1 LNNIKGALFLLLA
14 AILLA
19 SGCSR
24 QTAKA
29 PHPSRPSIGGEQIPL
44 GKLPPA
50 VIPLRY
56 RITLT
61 VNPSAERFSGH
72 VEIDV
77 RFSEKRRAIFLHGR
91 GLNVLAAS
99 VRLNARHSITAHYA
113 QADKSGV
120 ARLIFVDEVP
130 AGKATLVFDYDAP
143 FGKSLSGL
151 YKVVERGDAYAF
163 TQFESISAREAFP
176 CFDEPGFKTPFQL
189 SVIAP
194 SADKVISD
202 VPVQAATRQRAGGTT
217 ATLFQWTRPLP
228 TYLMA
233 LAVGPL
239 DVVDAGEIPA
249 SAYRTHPVHL
259 RGIAARGQGRRLTYA
274 LSLTPKIVLALENYF
289 AVAFPFPK
297 LDLIAVPNFA
307 AGAMENA
314 GAITFRERLLL
325 VDANAPLDQKRSS
338 LAVQAHE
345 ISHQWLGDL
354 VTPAWWDD
362 VWLNESLANW
372 MEYKTA
378 QSVMPELQFDTN
390 TLRNGF
396 DAMDLDELPGA
407 RAVRQPVPTSG
418 DIDNAFD
425 DITYGKGSAILLMFE
440 SFLGD
445 DNFRSAMHA
454 YLVKYANR
462 SATADDFIETI
473 ATAAR
478 VPSDSEKVDITI
490 ERTGAITWNSHPVA
504 SMAALIDQETHMA
517 ASASPQQVANAFH
530 DFISQPAIPYLRF
543 DIACAGAPAA
553 RVAQSAYT
561 PIGGQPRRLA
571 WHVPV
576 CLKDEG
582 GDRFC
587 RIVDRK
593 VSDVLLGASCPIAL
607 MPNDQGKG
615 YYRFN
620 LGVSHWHA
628 LIERASQLSPANQIA
643 LLSNLS
649 AAMYAGDAPPS
660 DLLLAIQ
667 KLAPTARW
675 DVLWTIDQTL
685 HRLRLRAVTPTDLP
699 LYRGFVS
706 ANFAKRFFALGI
718 RGATADDAAT
728 TLARR
733 WLATLM
739 VSEARDVSVITDLA
753 SAANAYLA
761 GKPDAAPAPE
771 LLGEAMRA
779 GVITGGAP
787 FAAKLMSAFQK
798 TSDENERQLIVYA
811 FAGSDDSSLMG
822 PLLSYAL
829 TQGMRTG
836 ELRYLYQ
843 HFAQEPV
850 AQVTLWAWYKTN
862 YRTLLGRVSRD
873 GMRNAPRLLSEAC
886 DASSRDDIET
896 FFRPKV
902 SELTG
907 IARPLE
913 LAEESISRCIA
924 FREIGAQSLETA
936 LRNAAQ

>member
-1 LNNIKGALFLLLA
+1 MMKGALLLVVLAFALLA
-14 AILLA
+14 A
-19 SGCSR
+19 GCSR
-24 QTAKA
+24 PTPKA
-29 PHPSRPSIGGEQIPL
+29 PRQARPSIGGEQIPL
-44 GKLPPA
+44 GKLPRT
-50 VIPLRY
+50 VVPLRY

-113 QADKSGV
+113 QADRSGV

-130 AGKATLVFDYDAP
+130 AGKATLVFDYDAA
-143 FGKSLSGL
+143 FGKTLSGL
-151 YKVVERGDAYAF
+151 YKVVDRGDAYAF
-163 TQFESISAREAFP
+163 TQFESISAREALP

-194 SADKVISD
+194 TSDKVISN
-202 VPVQAATRQRAGGTT
+202 VPIQATTRQRGGATS

-228 TYLMA
+228 TYLIA

-249 SAYRTHPVHL
+249 SEYRPHPVHL
-259 RGIAARGQGRRLTYA
+259 RGIAARGQGTRLSYA
-274 LSLTPKIVLALENYF
+274 LSLTPKVVLAIETYF
-289 AVAFPFPK
+289 GVAFPFPK

-325 VDANAPLDQKRSS
+325 VDANAPLDQKRAS

-354 VTPAWWDD
+354 VTPVWWDD

-372 MEYKTA
+372 MEYKA
-378 QSVMPELQFDTN
+378 AESVMPDQQFETN
-390 TLRNGF
+390 TLRNGLE
-396 DAMDLDELPGA
+396 AMDLDELPSA
-407 RAVRQPVPTSG
+407 RAVRQPVASSN
-418 DIDNAFD
+418 DIENAFD
-425 DITYGKGSAILLMFE
+425 AITYGKGSAVLSMFE
-440 SFLGD
+440 SFLGE
-445 DNFRSAMHA
+445 DNFRTAMHA

-462 SATADDFIETI
+462 NATADDFIDTI
-473 ATAAR
+473 AAAAR
-478 VPSDSEKVDITI
+478 SPNESEKVDITI
-490 ERTGAITWNSHPVA
+490 DRNGAITWNGHSVA

-517 ASASPQQVANAFH
+517 ASASPQQVATAFH
-530 DFISQPAIPYLRF
+530 DFINQPSIPYLRF
-543 DIACAGAPAA
+543 DIACATAPAA
-553 RVAQSAYT
+553 RIAQSSYT
-561 PIGGQPRRLA
+561 PMGGEPRRMV

-593 VSDVLLGASCPIAL
+593 VSEVLLGASCPVAL

-615 YYRFN
+615 YYRFS
-620 LGVSHWHA
+620 LGVGHWHF
-628 LIERASQLSPANQIA
+628 LIDRAPQLSPANQIA
-643 LLSNLS
+643 LLNNLS
-649 AAMYAGDAPPS
+649 AAMYTGDAGPS

-667 KLAPTARW
+667 KLAPVARW
-675 DVLWTIDQTL
+675 DVLWMIDQTL
-685 HRLRLRAVTPTDLP
+685 HRLRLRAVTATDLP

-706 ANFAKRFFALGI
+706 ANFAKRFSALGL
-718 RGATADDAAT
+718 RGASGEDPAT
-728 TLARR
+728 TLARQ

-739 VSEARDVSVITDLA
+739 VSEARDVSVIADLA

-761 GKPDAAPAPE
+761 GKPDGAPAPE
-771 LLGEAMRA
+771 LNGEAMRA
-779 GVITGGAP
+779 GVIAGGAP

-798 TSDENERQLIVYA
+798 TGDENLRQLIIYA
-811 FAGSDDSSLMG
+811 FAGSDDASLME

-829 TQGMRTG
+829 TQRMRTG

-843 HFAQEPV
+843 YFGQEPV
-850 AQVTLWAWYKTN
+850 AQLTLWTWYKAN
-862 YRTLLGRVSRD
+862 YQALLERVSRD
-873 GMRNAPRLLSEAC
+873 GMRNAPGMRSEAC
-886 DASSRDDIET
+886 DAASREEVEA

-902 SELTG
+902 DELTG
-907 IARPLE
+907 IARPLA
-913 LAEESISRCIA
+913 LTEENISRCTA
-924 FREIGAQSLETA
+924 FREVGAQSVETA
-936 LRNAAQ
+936 LRSAVQ